1 MKIRQIDYSKMED
14 VRSNRVEK
22 LHTPYEFSK
31 FFNTYRMTCAL
42 KSSSIRTNPNY
53 LAPLFENNSFFQA
66 PKIAFDS
73 LLEVGEHNG
82 TRFFLTLKE

>member
-14 VRSNRVEK
+14 VRSNRVKK
-22 LHTPYEFSK
+22 LHTPYEFLK

-42 KSSSIRTNPNY
+42 ESSSIRTKPNY
-53 LAPLFENNSFFQA
+53 LSPLFENNFFFQA

>member
-14 VRSNRVEK
+14 IRSNRIKK

-31 FFNTYRMTCAL
+31 FFNTYRMACAL
-42 KSSSIRTNPNY
+42 KSSSIRTKPNY
-53 LAPLFENNSFFQA
+53 LSPLFENNFFFQS
-66 PKIAFDS
+66 PKPTFDS
-73 LLEVGEHNG
+73 LLEVGDHNG